1 MTSKS
6 LQLRLVKVENRRR
19 VVLVPLVIIY
29 QARAGISES
38 QQQRINIAKAQ
49 NRTVKLIRMVVVGT
63 DGQQVPTSKA
73 STDY

>member
-6 LQLRLVKVENRRR
+6 LQLRLVKIENSRR

-29 QARAGISES
+29 QAKAGISES
-38 QQQRINIAKAQ
+38 QQQMINIAKAQ
-49 NRTVKLIRMVVVGT
+49 NRAVKLIRMVVVGA
-63 DGQQVPTSKA
+63 DGQRVPASKA

>member
-6 LQLRLVKVENRRR
+6 LQLRLVKIENSRR

-38 QQQRINIAKAQ
+38 QQQRINTAKAQ
-49 NRTVKLIRMVVVGT
+49 GRAVKLIRMVVVGA
-63 DGQQVPTSKA
+63 DGQRM
-73 STDY
+73 DD